1 MNRILR
7 YLRYNTREVAK
18 VLGISEKTV
27 RSYFRSG
34 RLQGFKDGR
43 RWYTTE
49 TALDKYE
56 FMLFCEEHNIEY
68 EAAINLFI
76 DKNGDPRPYPE
87 ILEILKKG
95 MEKNDAGNSNIGN
108 K

>member
-1 MNRILR
+1 MNRILK

-56 FMLFCEEHNIEY
+56 FMLFCEEHNVDY
-68 EAAINLFI
+68 EAALKLFI
-76 DKNGDPRPYPE
+76 DENGDPRPYPE
-87 ILEILKKG
+87 ILKILEEG
-95 MEKNDAGNSNIGN
+95 MKKNDDGGSNIRDN
-108 K
+108 